1 MRSAMAA
8 FASETQRIR
17 PFPVLVRSQVNKLFA
32 LVQLQLPAPL
42 SNNNSS
48 NNSKASCN
56 SKASSNSLPLGIKY
70 LALIPAFKARI
81 VIIYVMLVCK
91 MDQLYIL
98 VLRLE
103 RLKLCQGF

>member
-1 MRSAMAA
+1 MAA

-17 PFPVLVRSQVNKLFA
+17 PSPVLDRSQANKLFA

-42 SNNNSS
+42 SNNSSNSS
-48 NNSKASCN
+48 NSSN

-81 VIIYVMLVCK
+81 AIIYVMLLCK
-91 MDQLYIL
+91 MDQLYIS